1 MLHLKMFLTRT
12 FDSFQ
17 PALEPFPQ
25 AVVIEAAW
33 HTAAQFHNTRYFVFV
48 LSCDNKLDASTG
60 MFLREAERRVQECM
74 LKRPSMLQPFA
85 TNILWFLSI
94 FVIQDHAQAE
104 QGQANKQR
112 AGHVNCMTCLYFD
125 VRNRILHDRMEFA
138 QRCPLF
144 PANHYYKV

>member
-1 MLHLKMFLTRT
+1 MAH
-12 FDSFQ
+12 SCAVSQ
-17 PALEPFPQ
+17 YALLCFRAELR
-25 AVVIEAAW
+25 
-33 HTAAQFHNTRYFVFV
+33 H
-48 LSCDNKLDASTG
+48 KLDASTG

-85 TNILWFLSI
+85 TNILCFLSI
-94 FVIQDHAQAE
+94 FVIQDNAQAE

-125 VRNRILHDRMEFA
+125 VRNRILQDRMEFA

-144 PANHYYKV
+144 PANHFYKVCKQLEAVLLQAIQ